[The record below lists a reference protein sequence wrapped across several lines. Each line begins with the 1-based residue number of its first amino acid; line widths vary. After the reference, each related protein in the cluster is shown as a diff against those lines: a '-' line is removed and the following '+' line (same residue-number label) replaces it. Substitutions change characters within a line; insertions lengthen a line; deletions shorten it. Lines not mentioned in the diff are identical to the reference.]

1 MHYNFI
7 SYLLMVSHLG
17 LKGILLM
24 IAFVYVATQ
33 AKAIEKDSIRHWGF
47 TVSVMKS
54 EIIALDKNQRKYL
67 KEKENGSVALEL
79 NHINLPSDHD
89 SYAKGF
95 NYPSLSIGLRYT
107 MNNRVRFHRTPD
119 LAWDKIEEVPYDSR
133 LGNTLSLYG
142 TFQRAIHRNKHWE
155 TSYSLSGGV
164 GYTNK
169 WYNKDNNIDN
179 DFIGTPILIYFGAG
193 IHQTYRF
200 AREWGV
206 RASLEFVHHSNGAL
220 YRPNKG
226 SNCVGPSVGI
236 VYYPYYET
244 FIREHDSFKSAP
256 FKKFLYLDLT
266 AGIGAKTLVE
276 DWQITQFRTPKTD
289 PNYRTGDFKRYATY
303 SLQANLMYR
312 YARRW
317 ASGIGI
323 DAFYNTYAPHIEQL
337 ERKEGNIIDC
347 KPWSFGIA
355 GKHETFF
362 HNLSVNVALGT
373 YLYRRMGSIDR
384 ELGGRIYERIGVNYS
399 FPSLNG
405 LKLGINVKAHTTKAD
420 FTELV
425 ITYPLR
431 L

>member
-7 SYLLMVSHLG
+7 SYLLMASHLG
-17 LKGILLM
+17 LKGILL

-89 SYAKGF
+89 SYAKDF

-142 TFQRAIHRNKHWE
+142 TFQRAIHRNKYWE

-169 WYNKDNNIDN
+169 WYNINNNIDN
-179 DFIGTPILIYFGAG
+179 DFIGTPVLIYFGVG

-244 FIREHDSFKSAP
+244 FIREHNSFQSAL

-337 ERKEGNIIDC
+337 EQKEGNNIDC

>member
-1 MHYNFI
+1 
-7 SYLLMVSHLG
+7 MVSHLG
-17 LKGILLM
+17 LKGILL

-67 KEKENGSVALEL
+67 KKKENGSVALEL

-89 SYAKGF
+89 SYAKDF

-107 MNNRVRFHRTPD
+107 MNNRVRFHRTLD

-155 TSYSLSGGV
+155 TSYSLSGGI

-244 FIREHDSFKSAP
+244 FIREHGSFQSAP

-266 AGIGAKTLVE
+266 VGIGAKTLVE

-337 ERKEGNIIDC
+337 EQKEGNNIDC

-425 ITYPLR
+425 ITYPFR

>member
-1 MHYNFI
+1 MYYNFI

-17 LKGILLM
+17 LKGILL
-24 IAFVYVATQ
+24 IIFANAVIQ

-89 SYAKGF
+89 SYAKDF

-244 FIREHDSFKSAP
+244 FIREHGSFQSAP

-276 DWQITQFRTPKTD
+276 DWQITQFCTPKTD
-289 PNYRTGDFKRYATY
+289 PNYRTGDFKQYATY

-337 ERKEGNIIDC
+337 EQKEGNNIDC

-362 HNLSVNVALGT
+362 HNLSVNVSLGT

-425 ITYPLR
+425 ITYPFR

>member
-17 LKGILLM
+17 LKGILL

-89 SYAKGF
+89 SYAKDF

-155 TSYSLSGGV
+155 TSYSLSGGI

-169 WYNKDNNIDN
+169 LYNKDNNIDN

-256 FKKFLYLDLT
+256 FKKFLYLDIT

-323 DAFYNTYAPHIEQL
+323 DAFCNTYAPHIEQL
-337 ERKEGNIIDC
+337 ERKEGNNIDC

-425 ITYPLR
+425 ITYPFR

>member
-17 LKGILLM
+17 LKGILL

-67 KEKENGSVALEL
+67 KEKENSSVALEL

-89 SYAKGF
+89 SYAKDY

-179 DFIGTPILIYFGAG
+179 DFIGTPVLIYFGAG

-244 FIREHDSFKSAP
+244 FIREHDSFQSAP

-337 ERKEGNIIDC
+337 ERKEGNNIDC

-362 HNLSVNVALGT
+362 HNLSVNVSLGT

-420 FTELV
+420 FTEVV
-425 ITYPLR
+425 ITYPFR

>member
-17 LKGILLM
+17 LKGILL

-89 SYAKGF
+89 SYAKDF

-119 LAWDKIEEVPYDSR
+119 LAWDKIEEVPYNSR

-155 TSYSLSGGV
+155 TSYSLSGGI

-179 DFIGTPILIYFGAG
+179 DFIGTPVLIYFGAG

-244 FIREHDSFKSAP
+244 FIREHDSFQSAL

-337 ERKEGNIIDC
+337 EQKEGNNIDC

-425 ITYPLR
+425 ITYPFR

>member
-17 LKGILLM
+17 LKGILL
-24 IAFVYVATQ
+24 IAFVYIATQ

-89 SYAKGF
+89 SYAEDY
-95 NYPSLSIGLRYT
+95 NYPSLSIGLSYT

-155 TSYSLSGGV
+155 TSYSLSGGI

-179 DFIGTPILIYFGAG
+179 DFIGTPVLIYFGAG

-244 FIREHDSFKSAP
+244 FIREHGSFQSAP

-337 ERKEGNIIDC
+337 EQKEGNNIDC

-362 HNLSVNVALGT
+362 HNLSVNVSLGT

-420 FTELV
+420 FTEVV
-425 ITYPLR
+425 ITYPFR

>member
-1 MHYNFI
+1 
-7 SYLLMVSHLG
+7 MVSHLG
-17 LKGILLM
+17 LKGILL

-67 KEKENGSVALEL
+67 KEKENGSVELEL
-79 NHINLPSDHD
+79 NHINLPSDYD
-89 SYAKGF
+89 SYAKDY

-244 FIREHDSFKSAP
+244 FIREHNSFQSAP
-256 FKKFLYLDLT
+256 FKKFLYLDIT

-337 ERKEGNIIDC
+337 EKKEGNNIDC

-425 ITYPLR
+425 ITYPFR

>member
-17 LKGILLM
+17 LKGILL
-24 IAFVYVATQ
+24 IVFANAVIQ
-33 AKAIEKDSIRHWGF
+33 AKAIEKDSIRYWGF

-89 SYAKGF
+89 SYAKDF

-119 LAWDKIEEVPYDSR
+119 LAWDKIEEVPYNSR

-179 DFIGTPILIYFGAG
+179 DFIGTPVLIYFGAG

-244 FIREHDSFKSAP
+244 FIREHNSFQSAP

-337 ERKEGNIIDC
+337 EQKEGNNIDC

-425 ITYPLR
+425 ITYPFR

>member
-7 SYLLMVSHLG
+7 YYLLMVSHLG
-17 LKGILLM
+17 LKGILL

-47 TVSVMKS
+47 TVNMMKS

-67 KEKENGSVALEL
+67 KEKENVSVALEL

-89 SYAKGF
+89 SYAKDF

-119 LAWDKIEEVPYDSR
+119 LAWDKIEEVPYNSR

-155 TSYSLSGGV
+155 TSYSLSGGI

-179 DFIGTPILIYFGAG
+179 DFIGTSLLIYFGAG

-244 FIREHDSFKSAP
+244 FIREHDSFQSAP

-337 ERKEGNIIDC
+337 ERKEGNNIDC

-373 YLYRRMGSIDR
+373 YLYRKMGSIDR

-425 ITYPLR
+425 ITYPFR

>member
-17 LKGILLM
+17 LKGILL
-24 IAFVYVATQ
+24 IAFVHVATQ

-89 SYAKGF
+89 SYAKDF

-119 LAWDKIEEVPYDSR
+119 LAWDKIEEVPYNSR

-142 TFQRAIHRNKHWE
+142 TFQRAIHRNKYWE

-169 WYNKDNNIDN
+169 WYNKDN
-179 DFIGTPILIYFGAG
+179 DFIGTPVLIYFGAG

-244 FIREHDSFKSAP
+244 FIREHDSFQSAP

-266 AGIGAKTLVE
+266 VGIGAKTLVE

-337 ERKEGNIIDC
+337 ERKEGNNIDC

-384 ELGGRIYERIGVNYS
+384 ELSGRIYERIGVNYS

-425 ITYPLR
+425 ITYPFR

>member
-17 LKGILLM
+17 LKGILL

-89 SYAKGF
+89 SYAKDY

-244 FIREHDSFKSAP
+244 FIREHDSFQSAL

-337 ERKEGNIIDC
+337 EQKEGNNIDC

-420 FTELV
+420 FTEVV
-425 ITYPLR
+425 ITYPFR

>member
-17 LKGILLM
+17 LKGILL

-67 KEKENGSVALEL
+67 KKKENGSVALEL

-89 SYAKGF
+89 SYAKDF

-107 MNNRVRFHRTPD
+107 MNNRVRFHRTLD

-155 TSYSLSGGV
+155 TSYSLSGGI

-244 FIREHDSFKSAP
+244 FIREHGSFQSAP

-266 AGIGAKTLVE
+266 VGIGAKTLVE

-337 ERKEGNIIDC
+337 EQKEGNNIDC

-425 ITYPLR
+425 ITYPFR

>member
-1 MHYNFI
+1 
-7 SYLLMVSHLG
+7 MVSHLG
-17 LKGILLM
+17 LKCILL
-24 IAFVYVATQ
+24 IAFATMAIQ
-33 AKAIEKDSIRHWGF
+33 AKAIVKDSIRHWGF
-47 TVSVMKS
+47 TVSMMKS

-89 SYAKGF
+89 SYAKDY

-179 DFIGTPILIYFGAG
+179 DFIGTPVLIYFGAG

-244 FIREHDSFKSAP
+244 FIREHDRFQSAL
-256 FKKFLYLDLT
+256 FKKFLYLDIT

-323 DAFYNTYAPHIEQL
+323 DAFCNTYAPHIEQL

-425 ITYPLR
+425 ITYPFR

>member
-17 LKGILLM
+17 LKGILL

-67 KEKENGSVALEL
+67 KEKENGSVELEL
-79 NHINLPSDHD
+79 NHINLPSDYD
-89 SYAKGF
+89 SYAKDY

-206 RASLEFVHHSNGAL
+206 RASIEFVHHSNGAL

-226 SNCVGPSVGI
+226 SNSIGPSVGI

-244 FIREHDSFKSAP
+244 FIRKHDSFQSAP

-362 HNLSVNVALGT
+362 HNLSVNVSLGT

-425 ITYPLR
+425 ITYPFR

>member
-17 LKGILLM
+17 LKGILL

-89 SYAKGF
+89 SYAKDF

-119 LAWDKIEEVPYDSR
+119 LAWDKIEEVPYNSR

-155 TSYSLSGGV
+155 TSYSLSGGI

-179 DFIGTPILIYFGAG
+179 DFIGTPVLIYFGAG

-244 FIREHDSFKSAP
+244 FIREHDSFQSAL

-337 ERKEGNIIDC
+337 EKKEGNNIDC

-425 ITYPLR
+425 ITYPFR

>member
-17 LKGILLM
+17 LKGILL
-24 IAFVYVATQ
+24 IAFVYIATQ

-89 SYAKGF
+89 SYAEDY

-155 TSYSLSGGV
+155 TSYSLSGGI

-179 DFIGTPILIYFGAG
+179 DFIGTPVLIYFGAG

-244 FIREHDSFKSAP
+244 FIREHGSFQSAP

-303 SLQANLMYR
+303 SFQANLMYR

-337 ERKEGNIIDC
+337 EQKEGNNIDC

-362 HNLSVNVALGT
+362 HNLSVNVSLGT

-420 FTELV
+420 FTEVV
-425 ITYPLR
+425 ITYPFR

>member
-17 LKGILLM
+17 LKGILL

-67 KEKENGSVALEL
+67 KEKENGSVELEL
-79 NHINLPSDHD
+79 NHINLPSDYD
-89 SYAKGF
+89 SYAKDY

-206 RASLEFVHHSNGAL
+206 RASIEFVHHSNGAL

-226 SNCVGPSVGI
+226 SNSVGPSVGI

-244 FIREHDSFKSAP
+244 FIREHNSFQSAP
-256 FKKFLYLDLT
+256 FKKFLYLDIT

-425 ITYPLR
+425 ITYPFR

>member
-17 LKGILLM
+17 LKGILL

-67 KEKENGSVALEL
+67 KEKGNGSVALEL

-89 SYAKGF
+89 SYAKDY

-155 TSYSLSGGV
+155 TSYSLSGGI

-179 DFIGTPILIYFGAG
+179 DFIGTPVLIYFGAG

-425 ITYPLR
+425 ITYPFR

>member
-17 LKGILLM
+17 LKGILL

-89 SYAKGF
+89 SYAKDF

-119 LAWDKIEEVPYDSR
+119 LAWDKIEEVPYNSR

-155 TSYSLSGGV
+155 TSYSLSGGI

-179 DFIGTPILIYFGAG
+179 DFIGTPVLIYFGAG

-244 FIREHDSFKSAP
+244 FIREHDSFQSAL

-323 DAFYNTYAPHIEQL
+323 DVFYNTYAPHIEQL
-337 ERKEGNIIDC
+337 EQKEGNNIDC

-373 YLYRRMGSIDR
+373 YLYRRMGSIDG

-425 ITYPLR
+425 ITYPFR

>member
-7 SYLLMVSHLG
+7 SYLLMVSHLS
-17 LKGILLM
+17 LKGILL

-89 SYAKGF
+89 SYAKDF

-142 TFQRAIHRNKHWE
+142 TFQRAIHRNRHWE
-155 TSYSLSGGV
+155 TSYSLSGGI

-169 WYNKDNNIDN
+169 WYNINNNIDN
-179 DFIGTPILIYFGAG
+179 DFIGTPLLIYFGAG

-244 FIREHDSFKSAP
+244 FIREHDSFQSAP

-425 ITYPLR
+425 ITYPFR

>member
-7 SYLLMVSHLG
+7 YYLLMVSHLG
-17 LKGILLM
+17 LKGILL

-47 TVSVMKS
+47 TVNMMKS

-67 KEKENGSVALEL
+67 KEKENVSVALEL

-89 SYAKGF
+89 SYAKDF

-119 LAWDKIEEVPYDSR
+119 LAWDKIEEVPYNSR

-155 TSYSLSGGV
+155 TSYSLSGGI

-179 DFIGTPILIYFGAG
+179 DFIGTPLLIYFGAG

-244 FIREHDSFKSAP
+244 FIREHDSFQSAP

-337 ERKEGNIIDC
+337 ERKEGNNIDC

-373 YLYRRMGSIDR
+373 YLYRKMGSIDR

-425 ITYPLR
+425 ITYPFR

>member
-1 MHYNFI
+1 
-7 SYLLMVSHLG
+7 MVSHLG
-17 LKGILLM
+17 LKGILL

-33 AKAIEKDSIRHWGF
+33 AEAIEKDSIRHWGF

-89 SYAKGF
+89 SYAKDY

-107 MNNRVRFHRTPD
+107 MNNRVLFHRTPD

-244 FIREHDSFKSAP
+244 FIREHGSFQSAP

-337 ERKEGNIIDC
+337 ERKEGNNIDC

-425 ITYPLR
+425 ITYPFR

>member
-1 MHYNFI
+1 
-7 SYLLMVSHLG
+7 MVSHLG
-17 LKGILLM
+17 LKGILL
-24 IAFVYVATQ
+24 IAFVYIATQ

-89 SYAKGF
+89 SYAEDY

-155 TSYSLSGGV
+155 TSYSLSGGI

-179 DFIGTPILIYFGAG
+179 DFIGTPVLIYFGAG

-244 FIREHDSFKSAP
+244 FIREHGSFQSAP

-337 ERKEGNIIDC
+337 EQKEGNNIDC

-362 HNLSVNVALGT
+362 HNLSVNVSLGT

-420 FTELV
+420 FTEVV
-425 ITYPLR
+425 ITYPFR

>member
-17 LKGILLM
+17 LKGILL

-89 SYAKGF
+89 SYAKDF

-169 WYNKDNNIDN
+169 WYNINNNIDN
-179 DFIGTPILIYFGAG
+179 DFIGTPVLIYFGAG

-244 FIREHDSFKSAP
+244 FIREHGSFKSAP
-256 FKKFLYLDLT
+256 FKKFLYLDIT

-337 ERKEGNIIDC
+337 EQKEGNNIDC

-425 ITYPLR
+425 ITYPFR

>member
-1 MHYNFI
+1 MYYNFI

-17 LKGILLM
+17 LKGILL
-24 IAFVYVATQ
+24 IVFANAVIQ
-33 AKAIEKDSIRHWGF
+33 AKAIEKDSIRHCGF

-89 SYAKGF
+89 SYAKDY

-179 DFIGTPILIYFGAG
+179 DFIGTPVLIYFGAG

-206 RASLEFVHHSNGAL
+206 RASLEFIHHSNGAL

-244 FIREHDSFKSAP
+244 FIREHDSFQSAP

-373 YLYRRMGSIDR
+373 YLYRKMGSIDR

-425 ITYPLR
+425 ITYPFR

>member
-17 LKGILLM
+17 LKGILL

-89 SYAKGF
+89 SYAKDF

-119 LAWDKIEEVPYDSR
+119 LAWDKIEEVPYNSR

-155 TSYSLSGGV
+155 TSYSLSGGI

-179 DFIGTPILIYFGAG
+179 DFIGTPVLIYFGAG

-244 FIREHDSFKSAP
+244 FIREHDSFQSAL
-256 FKKFLYLDLT
+256 FKKFLYLNLT

-323 DAFYNTYAPHIEQL
+323 DVFYNTYAPHIEQL
-337 ERKEGNIIDC
+337 EQKEGNNIDC

-425 ITYPLR
+425 ITYPFR

>member
-1 MHYNFI
+1 MHYNLI

-17 LKGILLM
+17 LKGILL

-89 SYAKGF
+89 SYAKDY

-142 TFQRAIHRNKHWE
+142 TFQRAIHRNRHWE
-155 TSYSLSGGV
+155 TSYSLSGGI

-169 WYNKDNNIDN
+169 WYNINNNIDN

-226 SNCVGPSVGI
+226 SNCLGPSVGI

-256 FKKFLYLDLT
+256 FKKFLYLDIT

-425 ITYPLR
+425 ITYPFR

>member
-7 SYLLMVSHLG
+7 FYLLMVSHLG
-17 LKGILLM
+17 LKGILL

-89 SYAKGF
+89 SYAKDF

-169 WYNKDNNIDN
+169 WYNINNNIDN

-256 FKKFLYLDLT
+256 FKKFLYLDIT

-323 DAFYNTYAPHIEQL
+323 DAFSNTYAPHIEQL

-425 ITYPLR
+425 ITYPFR

>member
-17 LKGILLM
+17 LKGILL
-24 IAFVYVATQ
+24 IAFVYIATQ

-89 SYAKGF
+89 SYAEDY

-155 TSYSLSGGV
+155 TSYSLSGGI

-179 DFIGTPILIYFGAG
+179 DFIGTPVLIYFGAG

-244 FIREHDSFKSAP
+244 FIREHGSFQSAP

-337 ERKEGNIIDC
+337 EKKEGNNIDC

-420 FTELV
+420 FTEVV
-425 ITYPLR
+425 ITYPFR

>member
-17 LKGILLM
+17 LKGILL

-89 SYAKGF
+89 SYAKDF

-169 WYNKDNNIDN
+169 WYNINNNIDN

-244 FIREHDSFKSAP
+244 FIREYDSFQSAP

-337 ERKEGNIIDC
+337 EQKEGNIIDC

-425 ITYPLR
+425 ITYPFR

>member
-17 LKGILLM
+17 LKGILL

-89 SYAKGF
+89 SYAKDF

-155 TSYSLSGGV
+155 TSYSLSGGI

-169 WYNKDNNIDN
+169 WYNINNNIDN

-244 FIREHDSFKSAP
+244 FIREHDSFQSAP

-337 ERKEGNIIDC
+337 EQKEGNNIDC

-399 FPSLNG
+399 FPTLNG

-425 ITYPLR
+425 ITYPFR

>member
-1 MHYNFI
+1 MHYNLI

-17 LKGILLM
+17 LKGILL

-89 SYAKGF
+89 SYAKDF

-155 TSYSLSGGV
+155 TSYSLSGGI

-179 DFIGTPILIYFGAG
+179 DFIGTPLLIYFGAG

-206 RASLEFVHHSNGAL
+206 RASLEFVHHSNGSF
-220 YRPNKG
+220 YHPNKG

-236 VYYPYYET
+236 VYCPYYET
-244 FIREHDSFKSAP
+244 FIREHGSFQSAP
-256 FKKFLYLDLT
+256 FKKFLYLDIT

-337 ERKEGNIIDC
+337 ERKEGNIIAC

-425 ITYPLR
+425 ITYPFR

>member
-17 LKGILLM
+17 LKGILL

-89 SYAKGF
+89 SYAKDY

-119 LAWDKIEEVPYDSR
+119 LAWDKIEEVPYNSR

-155 TSYSLSGGV
+155 TSYSLSGGI
-164 GYTNK
+164 GYTNR
-169 WYNKDNNIDN
+169 WYDKDKKIDN
-179 DFIGTPILIYFGAG
+179 GFIGTPVLIYFGAG

-206 RASLEFVHHSNGAL
+206 RASLEFVHHSNGSF
-220 YRPNKG
+220 YHPNKG

-244 FIREHDSFKSAP
+244 FIREHGSFQSAP

-266 AGIGAKTLVE
+266 VGIGAKTLVE

-337 ERKEGNIIDC
+337 EKKEGNNIDC

-425 ITYPLR
+425 ITYPFR

>member
-17 LKGILLM
+17 LKGILL
-24 IAFVYVATQ
+24 IVFANAVIL

-89 SYAKGF
+89 SYAKDY

-179 DFIGTPILIYFGAG
+179 DFIGTPVLIYFGAG

-244 FIREHDSFKSAP
+244 FIREHDSFQSAP
-256 FKKFLYLDLT
+256 FKKFLYLDIT

-337 ERKEGNIIDC
+337 ERKEGNIIHC

-425 ITYPLR
+425 ITYPFR

>member
-17 LKGILLM
+17 LKGILL

-89 SYAKGF
+89 SYAKDF

-107 MNNRVRFHRTPD
+107 MNNRVSFHRTPD

-179 DFIGTPILIYFGAG
+179 DFIGTPLLIYFGAG

-256 FKKFLYLDLT
+256 FKKFLYLDIT

-323 DAFYNTYAPHIEQL
+323 DAFCNTYTPHIEQL

-425 ITYPLR
+425 ITYPFR